1 MIKNYFKTAIR
12 NLFKNGLF
20 SFISISGL
28 ALGMAGAGLL
38 LLNIRYEFSVDQF
51 HEKKDRV
58 FKVYTKTMTDGGLR
72 VNDISSAPMGPA
84 LQKEYP
90 QIQQVA
96 RVASTGKMFDYKDKK
111 IQVDGCYTDA
121 AFLDMFSFP
130 LITGNKHTALIDLHS
145 IVITEALAKKIFGS
159 EDPVNKIVQ
168 LDNTQSFTVT
178 GILKEIPSNSSFH
191 FEYLLP
197 WADNNTN
204 WDLYFATTYVEL
216 KNPGEVKT
224 VNKQIAGVISEHAKN
239 EEKTQIFLHPVSKMN
254 LQRHFDA
261 NGNPE
266 ISKDIIFLS
275 LLAAVMLLI
284 GCINFMNLT
293 TARSEKRAKEVGVRK
308 VMGAARKSL
317 VIQFITEST
326 LLAIFSGCIA
336 MLIVQ
341 LVWPAYSAMARVP
354 VNIPWQSPVF
364 WFSAVAFIFLTGLL
378 AGSYPAFY
386 LSSFKPVKV
395 LKGIFNNKTV
405 LITPRRILVVSQF
418 IIAIFLINFTIIFRK
433 QVNYTENRDPG
444 FVKEELLFHT
454 LTSDL
459 NRQYDVVHQEL
470 MNTGMVTAICKSNM
484 PLTRPSGWINGLE
497 WVGGEKSKNTYFSL
511 ITTTGNFVKTNG
523 LALTAGRDVDI
534 DTYHTDTASCIINE
548 SAAHVL
554 GFANPVGQFIKDG
567 KASWNIV
574 GVVKDFYQGV
584 PDEIAKPAMI
594 RFGKWAGILN
604 IRLKAGFATLQNIA
618 TIEEILK
625 KYNPGYITELQFA
638 ESDFANSFKQRKS
651 VLMLLNSFAL
661 IAIFIACMGLLGLT
675 AYMAELRKREI
686 SIRKVLGASVT
697 GITTLLTKD
706 FVWLVVVAVLI
717 ASPLALMFIN
727 FFLRQFSYRTEASW
741 WILPL
746 SGIIAIIIAIVTIS
760 FNAIRTAVANPV
772 NSLRSE

>member
-38 LLNIRYEFSVDQF
+38 LLNIQYEFSVDQF

-58 FKVYTKTMTDGGLR
+58 FKVYHKTKTDGGLQ
-72 VNDISSAPMGPA
+72 VNDVSSAPLGPA

-90 QIQQVA
+90 QIQQMT
-96 RVASTGKMFDYKDKK
+96 RVAPTGKMFDYNDKK
-111 IQVDGCYTDA
+111 IQVDGYYTDA

-130 LITGNKHTALIDLHS
+130 LLTGSKRTALKDPNS
-145 IVITEALAKKIFGS
+145 IVITESLAKKIFGS

-168 LDNTQSFTVT
+168 LDNAQNFTVT
-178 GILKEIPSNSSFH
+178 GVLKEIPLNSSFH

-197 WADNNTN
+197 WADNNTK
-204 WDLYFATTYVEL
+204 WDYNFVNTYVEL
-216 KNPGEVKT
+216 KDPGNVKT
-224 VNKQIAGVISEHAKN
+224 VNKQIAGIISEHSKN
-239 EEKTQIFLHPVSKMN
+239 EEKTQVFLHPVSKMN
-254 LQRHFDA
+254 LQHNFDA

-266 ISKDIIFLS
+266 TTKDLIFLPV
-275 LLAAVMLLI
+275 LAAVMLLI

-317 VIQFITEST
+317 IIQFITEST
-326 LLAIFSGCIA
+326 LLAIVSGCSA
-336 MLIVQ
+336 MLIVK
-341 LVWPAYSAMARVP
+341 LIWPAFSALAKVP

-364 WFSAVAFIFLTGLL
+364 WLSAAAFIFLTGLL

-395 LKGIFNNKTV
+395 LKGIFNNKKV
-405 LITPRRILVVSQF
+405 LITPRRILVVCQF
-418 IIAIFLINFTIIFRK
+418 VIAIFLINFTIIFRK

-444 FVKEELLFHT
+444 FVKEELLYHS

-459 NRQYDVVHQEL
+459 NRQYEVVQQEL
-470 MNTGMVTAICKSNM
+470 MNTGMVAAICKSNM
-484 PLTRPSGWINGLE
+484 PVTRPSGWVNGLE
-497 WVGGEKSKNTYFSL
+497 WVGGEKSRNTYFSL
-511 ITTTGNFVKTNG
+511 ITTPGNFVKTNG
-523 LALTAGRDVDI
+523 LTLTAGRDI
-534 DTYHTDTASCIINE
+534 DYDSYHTDTASCVINE

-567 KASWNIV
+567 AISWKIV
-574 GVVKDFYQGV
+574 GVVKDFYQGA
-584 PDEIAKPAMI
+584 PDELVKPAMI
-594 RFGKWAGILN
+594 RFNKRAGIIN
-604 IRLKAGFATLQNIA
+604 VRLKAGLATLQNIT

-625 KYNPGYITELQFA
+625 KYNPGYITEMQFA
-638 ESDFANSFKQRKS
+638 EADFANSFRRRKNA
-651 VLMLLNSFAL
+651 LNLINSFTV
-661 IAIFIACMGLLGLT
+661 IAILIACMGLLGLT

-686 SIRKVLGASVT
+686 CIRKVLGASVT
-697 GITTLLTKD
+697 TVTTLLTKD

-717 ASPLALMFIN
+717 ASPLALLFIN
-727 FFLRQFSYRTEASW
+727 FFLQQFSYRTEASW

-746 SGIIAIIIAIVTIS
+746 SGIIAIIIAILTIS

>member
-38 LLNIRYEFSVDQF
+38 LLNIQYEFSVDQF

-58 FKVYTKTMTDGGLR
+58 FKVYSKTMTDGGLQ
-72 VNDISSAPMGPA
+72 VNDISAAPLGPS
-84 LQKEYP
+84 LQKEFP
-90 QIQQVA
+90 QIQQIA
-96 RVASTGKMFDYKDKK
+96 RVAPTGKMFDYKDKK

-130 LITGNKHTALIDLHS
+130 LITGNKRTALKDLHS

-159 EDPVNKIVQ
+159 EDPVNKIVL
-168 LDNTQSFTVT
+168 LDNAQSFTVT
-178 GILKEIPSNSSFH
+178 GVLKAPPLNTSFH

-197 WADNNTN
+197 WADNNTK
-204 WDLYFATTYVEL
+204 WDFIFATTYVEL
-216 KNPGEVKT
+216 KNAGDVNT
-224 VNKQIAGVISEHAKN
+224 INKQIAGIISEHAKN
-239 EEKTQIFLHPVSKMN
+239 EEKTQIFLHPVSKMH
-254 LQRHFDA
+254 LQHHFDA

-266 ISKDIIFLS
+266 TEKDLFFLPI
-275 LLAAVMLLI
+275 LAAVMLLI

-317 VIQFITEST
+317 VVQFISEST

-336 MLIVQ
+336 LMIVK
-341 LVWPAYSAMARVP
+341 LVWPAFSAMAKVP
-354 VNIPWQSPVF
+354 VSIPWQSPGF
-364 WFSAVAFIFLTGLL
+364 WLSAAAFIFLTGLL

-395 LKGIFNNKTV
+395 LKGIFNNKKV
-405 LITPRRILVVSQF
+405 LITPRRILVVCQF
-418 IIAIFLINFTIIFRK
+418 VIAIFLINFTIIFRK

-444 FVKEELLFHT
+444 FVKEELLYHS

-459 NRQYDVVHQEL
+459 NRQYNVVQQEL

-484 PLTRPSGWINGLE
+484 PVTRPSGWINGLE
-497 WVGGEKSKNTYFSL
+497 WSGGEKSKNTYFSL
-511 ITTTGNFVKTNG
+511 VTTTGNFVKTNG
-523 LALTAGRDVDI
+523 LTLTAGRDVDY

-548 SAAHVL
+548 SAAHLL
-554 GFANPVGQFIKDG
+554 GFPNPVGQFIKDG
-567 KASWNIV
+567 AISWKIV
-574 GVVKDFYQGV
+574 GVVKDFYQGA
-584 PDEIAKPAMI
+584 PDDLVKPAMI
-594 RFGKWAGILN
+594 RFAKSAGVLN
-604 IRLKAGFATLQNIA
+604 IRLKAGLATLQNIA
-618 TIEEILK
+618 TIEDILK
-625 KYNPGYITELQFA
+625 KYNPGYITEMQFA
-638 ESDFANSFKQRKS
+638 EADFANSFRQRKS
-651 VLMLLNSFAL
+651 ALNLINSFTL

-675 AYMAELRKREI
+675 AYMAELRKQEI
-686 SIRKVLGASVT
+686 SIRKVLGASVASV
-697 GITTLLTKD
+697 TTLLTKD

-717 ASPLALMFIN
+717 ASPLALLFIN

-746 SGIIAIIIAIVTIS
+746 SGIIAILIAIMTIS

>member
-1 MIKNYFKTAIR
+1 MIKNYFKTAVR

-38 LLNIRYEFSVDQF
+38 LLNIRYELSVDQF

-58 FKVYTKTMTDGGLR
+58 FKVYSKTLTGGR
-72 VNDISSAPMGPA
+72 MGVGDVSSAPLGPA
-84 LQKEYP
+84 LQKEFP
-90 QIQQVA
+90 QIEQMT
-96 RVASTGKMFDYKDKK
+96 RVAPTGKMFEYNDKK
-111 IQVDGCYTDA
+111 IQVDGYYTDA

-130 LITGNKHTALIDLHS
+130 LITGSKRTALKDLHG
-145 IVITEALAKKIFGS
+145 IVITESLAKKIFGS
-159 EDPVNKIVQ
+159 EDPVNKVIR
-168 LDNTQSFTVT
+168 LDNAQSFTVT
-178 GILKEIPSNSSFH
+178 GVLKEIPLNSTFH

-204 WDLYFATTYVEL
+204 WNFNFANTYVEL
-216 KNPGEVKT
+216 KDPGNVKA
-224 VNKQIAGVISEHAKN
+224 VNKQIAGIISEHSRN
-239 EEKTQIFLHPVSKMN
+239 EEKTQVFLHAVNKMN
-254 LQRHFDA
+254 LQHSFDA

-266 ISKDIIFLS
+266 TKSDLIFLGV
-275 LLAAVMLLI
+275 LAIVMLLI

-317 VIQFITEST
+317 IVQFIAEST
-326 LLAIFSGCIA
+326 LLAVLSGGIA

-341 LVWPAYSAMARVP
+341 LVWPAYSAMAKVP

-364 WFSAVAFIFLTGLL
+364 WLSAGTFIFLTGLL

-395 LKGIFNNKTV
+395 LKGIFNNKKV
-405 LITPRRILVVSQF
+405 LIAPRRILVVSQF
-418 IIAIFLINFTIIFRK
+418 VIAILLINFTIVFRK

-444 FVKEELLFHT
+444 FVKEELLYHS

-459 NRQYDVVHQEL
+459 NRQYDVVQQEL
-470 MNTGMVTAICKSNM
+470 MNTGMVAAICKSNM
-484 PLTRPSGWINGLE
+484 PVTRPSGWINGLE

-511 ITTTGNFVKTNG
+511 ITTPGNFVKTNG
-523 LALTAGRDVDI
+523 LTLTAGRDLDY
-534 DTYHTDTASCIINE
+534 DTYHTDTASCVINE
-548 SAAHVL
+548 SAAQVL
-554 GFANPVGQFIKDG
+554 GFADPVGQFIKDG
-567 KASWNIV
+567 NISWKIV
-574 GVVKDFYQGV
+574 GVVKDFYQGA
-584 PDEIAKPAMI
+584 PDEIVKPAMI
-594 RFGKWAGILN
+594 RFAKRAGILN
-604 IRLKAGFATLQNIA
+604 IRLKAGFATVQNIT
-618 TIEEILK
+618 TIEEIVK
-625 KYNPGYITELQFA
+625 KYNPGYITEMQFA
-638 ESDFANSFKQRKS
+638 EADFANSFRQRKNA
-651 VLMLLNSFAL
+651 LNLINSFTL

-686 SIRKVLGASVT
+686 GIRKVMGASVT
-697 GITTLLTKD
+697 SVTTLLTKD

-717 ASPLALMFIN
+717 ASPLALLFIN
-727 FFLRQFSYRTEASW
+727 FFLQHFSYRTEASW

-746 SGIIAIIIAIVTIS
+746 SGTIAILIAILTIS
-760 FNAIRTAVANPV
+760 FNAVRSAIANPV

>member
-38 LLNIRYEFSVDQF
+38 LLNIQYEFSVDQF

-58 FKVYTKTMTDGGLR
+58 FKVYSKTKTDGGLR
-72 VNDISSAPMGPA
+72 VHDNSSAPLGPA

-90 QIQQVA
+90 QIQQMT
-96 RVASTGKMFDYKDKK
+96 RVASTGKMFDYNDKK
-111 IQVDGCYTDA
+111 IQVDGYYTDA

-130 LITGNKHTALIDLHS
+130 LITGNKRTALKDLHS
-145 IVITEALAKKIFGS
+145 IVITESLAKKIFGS
-159 EDPVNKIVQ
+159 GDPLNKIIR
-168 LDNTQSFTVT
+168 LDNSQSFTVS
-178 GILKEIPSNSSFH
+178 GVLKEIPANSSFH

-204 WDLYFATTYVEL
+204 WDFIFTNTFVEL
-216 KNPGEVKT
+216 KNPGDVKAI
-224 VNKQIAGVISEHAKN
+224 NKQIAGIISEHAKN
-239 EEKTQIFLHPVSKMN
+239 AEGTQIFLHAVSKMN
-254 LQRHFDA
+254 LQHHFDA

-266 ISKDIIFLS
+266 TEKDIIFLS

-317 VIQFITEST
+317 VVQFITEST

-364 WFSAVAFIFLTGLL
+364 WLSAAAFIFLTGLL

-395 LKGIFNNKTV
+395 LKGIFNNKKV
-405 LITPRRILVVSQF
+405 LITPRRILVVGQF
-418 IIAIFLINFTIIFRK
+418 VIAIFLINFTIIFRK

-444 FVKEELLFHT
+444 FVKEELLFHP

-459 NRQYDVVHQEL
+459 NRQYDVVQQEL

-484 PLTRPSGWINGLE
+484 PLTKPTGWINGLE
-497 WVGGEKSKNTYFSL
+497 WIGGEKSRNTYFSL

-523 LALTAGRDVDI
+523 LTLTEGRDVDL
-534 DTYHTDTASCIINE
+534 DTYHTDTASCVINE
-548 SAAHVL
+548 SAAKVL
-554 GFANPVGQFIKDG
+554 GFTNPVGQFIKDG
-567 KASWNIV
+567 AISWKIV
-574 GVVKDFYQGV
+574 GVIKDFYQGA
-584 PDEIAKPAMI
+584 PDETAKPAMI
-594 RFGKWAGILN
+594 RFGKSAGIIN
-604 IRLKAGFATLQNIA
+604 IRLKAGFATLQHIT

-625 KYNPGYITELQFA
+625 KYNSGYITEIQFA
-638 ESDFANSFKQRKS
+638 EADFANSFKQRKS

-717 ASPLALMFIN
+717 ASPLALLFIN

-746 SGIIAIIIAIVTIS
+746 SGIIAILIAIVTIS
-760 FNAIRTAVANPV
+760 SNAIRTAVANPV